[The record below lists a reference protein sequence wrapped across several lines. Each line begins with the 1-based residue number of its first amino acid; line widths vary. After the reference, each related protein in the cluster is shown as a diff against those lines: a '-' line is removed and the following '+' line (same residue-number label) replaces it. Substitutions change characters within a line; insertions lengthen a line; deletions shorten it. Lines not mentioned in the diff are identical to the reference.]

1 MIPSRLALSGM
12 TYQQSL
18 SMYGIVSGMV
28 MPFIFLPFTVGSAL
42 IVNLIPTISQEMAL
56 RKRKSVIK
64 KIKYSILL
72 TLFVGILSSIF
83 FYFFG
88 KDLCILVFKNT
99 LAGEYLKAMFLVPLF
114 MSLNQTL
121 SGILH
126 SIRKELASSINTIT
140 GMLIQLIALYVF
152 LPIPGLNIYAYIYTM
167 TIVSIF
173 TCLLHTIVLFKS
185 LKSIR

>member
-1 MIPSRLALSGM
+1 
-12 TYQQSL
+12 
-18 SMYGIVSGMV
+18 
-28 MPFIFLPFTVGSAL
+28 
-42 IVNLIPTISQEMAL
+42 
-56 RKRKSVIK
+56 
-64 KIKYSILL
+64 
-72 TLFVGILSSIF
+72 
-83 FYFFG
+83 
-88 KDLCILVFKNT
+88 DLCILVFKNT

-152 LPIPGLNIYAYIYTM
+152 LPIPELNIYAYIYTM